1 MHESEQPMDIAW
13 GLPPPLPGELFATF
27 AAAVW
32 AARSWKEGRVL
43 RALGGDSHPGPDT
56 RDSTFNARPGAGA

>member
-1 MHESEQPMDIAW
+1 MAVGPASCVKHESEQPMDIAW

-32 AARSWKEGRVL
+32 AARRWKEGRVL
-43 RALGGDSHPGPDT
+43 RA
-56 RDSTFNARPGAGA
+56 AG